1 MDDPR
6 LLSLRELAEAL
17 VGLVLSTLLV
27 IVYECVS
34 AYMYIKDLPPPPP
47 FLLKLVLLVLLAVGL
62 LILKRN
68 FGLV

>member
-27 IVYECVS
+27 VVYECVS
-34 AYMYIKDLPPPPP
+34 AYMYMKDLPPPPG
-47 FLLKLVLLVLLAVGL
+47 FLSKLVVLVLLTLGL
-62 LILKRN
+62 RIPTRY